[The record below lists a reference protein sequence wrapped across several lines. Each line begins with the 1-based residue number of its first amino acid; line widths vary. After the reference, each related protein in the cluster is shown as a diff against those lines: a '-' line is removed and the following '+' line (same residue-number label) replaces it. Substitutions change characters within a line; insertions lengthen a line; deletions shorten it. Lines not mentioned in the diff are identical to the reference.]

1 MKADTVEEVV
11 ELLGL
16 PASAVDEVARY
27 NGYCETGVDE
37 EFFKNPLYLQP
48 IATPPFYGHASVP
61 RNIMHTVLGGLRTDI
76 DMRVCD
82 ANDEPI
88 PGLYNIGSMAGDC
101 YGGYYTFCIPGHNY
115 GMNCVCYGY
124 LTGRH
129 IAENE

>member
-1 MKADTVEEVV
+1 M
-11 ELLGL
+11 
-16 PASAVDEVARY
+16 
-27 NGYCETGVDE
+27 
-37 EFFKNPLYLQP
+37 
-48 IATPPFYGHASVP
+48 
-61 RNIMHTVLGGLRTDI
+61 LGGLRTDI

-124 LTGRH
+124 LTGRY